1 VTYRGIQT
9 TTVTMQGHRG
19 DTIEAYVSRPEGDGP
34 FPGVVVIHH
43 YPGWDE
49 WTCEVTWKLAHHGFA
64 TIAPH
69 LWHRFGPGD
78 PDDVGARGRGMG
90 GMADDEVVGDV
101 AGAARYLRGQPYH
114 NGKVGI
120 IGFCSGG
127 RQVYIAA
134 CKLSDIDAAVDC
146 WGGGVIVD
154 DESQLNE
161 KRPVAPI
168 TMTPDLN
175 CPLLGIF
182 GNDDDNP
189 PPAEVDRVEE
199 ELKRLGKTYEFY
211 RYDGAG
217 HAFFSTDRYR
227 YRPEQAVDA
236 WNKVYA
242 FFGRHLHATGSGG
255 GPQRF
260 IGASPNV
267 SLSGKVPLRPS

>member
-1 VTYRGIQT
+1 MTYRGIQT
-9 TTVTMQGHRG
+9 STVTVQGHRG
-19 DTIEAYVSRPEGDGP
+19 DTIEAYVARPEGEGP

-49 WTCEVTWKLAHHGFA
+49 WTLEVAWKLAHHGFA

-78 PDDVGARGRGMG
+78 PDDVGGRGMG
-90 GMADDEVVGDV
+90 
-101 AGAARYLRGQPYH
+101 
-114 NGKVGI
+114 GI

-134 CKLSDIDAAVDC
+134 CKLSDIDDAVDC
-146 WGGGVIVD
+146 WGGAVIVD
-154 DESQLNE
+154 DESRLDE
-161 KRPVAPI
+161 KRPIAPI

-175 CPLLGIF
+175 YPLLGIF
-182 GNDDDNP
+182 GNDDDDTP
-189 PPAEVDRVEE
+189 PSEVDRTEE

-227 YRPEQAVDA
+227 PEQTVGD
-236 WNKVYA
+236 WSKIHA
-242 FFGRHLHATGSGG
+242 FFGRHLQPGAAAG
-255 GPQRF
+255 GPQRW

-267 SLSGKVPLRPS
+267 SLSGKVPLLPS

>member
-1 VTYRGIQT
+1 
-9 TTVTMQGHRG
+9 
-19 DTIEAYVSRPEGDGP
+19 
-34 FPGVVVIHH
+34 VVVIHH
-43 YPGWDE
+43 APGWDE
-49 WTCEVTWKLAHHGFA
+49 WSCEVAWKLAHRGFA
-64 TIAPH
+64 VCMPH
-69 LWHRFGPGD
+69 LYSRFGPGD
-78 PDDVGARGRGMG
+78 SDDVSARARAAGGMPDDQ
-90 GMADDEVVGDV
+90 VVGD
-101 AGAARYLRGQPYH
+101 AEGSARYLKAQGFC

-127 RQVYIAA
+127 RQVYIVA
-134 CKLSDIDAAVDC
+134 CKSNDFDAAVDC

-168 TMTPDLN
+168 TLTPDLN

-189 PPAEVDRVEE
+189 PPSEVDRTEE

-242 FFGRHLHATGSGG
+242 FFGRHLQGGAGAG

-267 SLSGKVPLRPS
+267 ALSGKVPLRPS

>member
-1 VTYRGIQT
+1 MSYRGIQT
-9 TTVTMQGHRG
+9 GTVTLQGHGG
-19 DTIEAYVSRPEGDGP
+19 DTIEAYLARPEGDGP

-43 YPGWDE
+43 YPGWDQ
-49 WTCEVTWKLAHHGFA
+49 WTLEVCWKLANHGFA
-64 TIAPH
+64 TISPH

-78 PDDVGARGRGMG
+78 PEDVAARGRGLG
-90 GMADDEVVGDV
+90 GMSDEEVIGDV
-101 AGAARYLRGQPYH
+101 AASARYLRNQPYL

-134 CKLSDIDAAVDC
+134 CKLDEIDAAVDC

-168 TMTPDLN
+168 TMTPGLK

-182 GNDDDNP
+182 GNEDDNP
-189 PPAEVDRVEE
+189 TPSEVDRTEE

-227 YRPEQAVDA
+227 YRPEQSVDA
-236 WNKVYA
+236 WSKIYA
-242 FFGRHLHATGSGG
+242 FYDRHLQTSAGG
-255 GPQRF
+255 GIPRF

>member
-1 VTYRGIQT
+1 MTYRGIQT
-9 TTVTMQGHRG
+9 TTVTIQGHRG
-19 DTIEAYVSRPEGDGP
+19 DTIEAYVARPEGDGP

-49 WTCEVTWKLAHHGFA
+49 WTCEVAWKLAHHGFA

-69 LWHRFGPGD
+69 LWHRFGPGS

-90 GMADDEVVGDV
+90 GMSDDEVIGDV

-134 CKLSDIDAAVDC
+134 CKLSEIDAAVDC

-168 TMTPDLN
+168 MMTPDLS

-182 GNDDDNP
+182 GNDDDSP
-189 PPAEVDRVEE
+189 TPAEVDRTEE

-236 WNKVYA
+236 WNKVNA
-242 FFGRHLHATGSGG
+242 FFGRHLQATGAAA